1 MNDLRYMNKRVIQ
14 ITLILTLIISVI
26 AGFLFSSNW
35 LYVVIGIWI
44 GAGTGL
50 IGFRM
55 IQSMAVSLDTDPEHS
70 EKQGRQGYL
79 ERYGLYTL
87 IFAAA
92 AFLHVPV
99 LAMLAGFMAH
109 KISLFVYAYLERED
123 MHDGS

>member
-35 LYVVIGIWI
+35 LYVVIGVWI
-44 GAGTGL
+44 GAAAGL
-50 IGFRM
+50 IGFQM
-55 IQSMAVSLDTDPEHS
+55 IQSMAVSLDTDPENS
-70 EKQGRQGYL
+70 QKQGRQGYL
-79 ERYGLYTL
+79 ERYGLYAL
-87 IFAAA
+87 IFSVA